1 MAPEVQ
7 RSFDSTTMRTAKIPL
22 VLALG
27 VVGATDQLAGQ
38 SAPAT
43 PPVPEYVLDPD
54 TNVRVVE
61 GFDVELL
68 YAVPPEQ
75 GSWVAMAFDPK
86 GRLIVSDQDSQ
97 GVFRVTLAT
106 PGDPTAKVRVESLP
120 GFPYEPVPWG
130 KRTVGGA
137 LGFLY
142 AFDSLYMSTMTG
154 FYRIRDTD
162 GDDAYD
168 EFTRFKV
175 LEMGYEHSAHSIVL
189 TEDGK
194 ALYLV
199 SGNHSRVPAGT
210 SSRQP
215 PVWQEDSLLPVM
227 PDPQGHAVGIAA
239 PGGWICRIA
248 PDGTDWT
255 MVASGLRNSVDLA
268 VNREGELFTYDSDM
282 EFDIG
287 SPWYRP
293 TRVNHVTSAAE
304 FGWRAGSGAWPDYFA
319 DSLGSVVDIGPGSP
333 TGMSFGY
340 RSRFPQHYQDQL
352 FLCDWTFG
360 TIYTCDL
367 TESGSSYTG
376 TVTEFL
382 TGSPL
387 SIAAMRFGPDGHMYF
402 LVGGRNTASKLYR
415 VRYTGQ
421 TQPPVVRRATTNQS
435 LRDLRHTLEAFHD
448 GGRGGKAAVEAAWP
462 HLSHADRSLR
472 YAARLAIENQPV
484 ALWQEKVLT
493 ETEPRAL
500 IHGVLAL
507 CRHGDKTLT
516 SRVLERLAKV
526 PFAGLPH
533 EDRLALLRA
542 YSLCFLRL
550 APPTAAEVAAV
561 VATLEPLYP
570 ANDERLDAELCRVLS
585 HLDAERVVQKT
596 IALMRATATKTLAY
610 DKAMLARH
618 EYGEAILK
626 AMANTPNS
634 QNIHY
639 AHAIRRV
646 QSGWTLDDRKYYFG
660 WLGDTLRK
668 DGGKSFAGY
677 VRAIRDDAIA
687 HLPAADAAAVSWLLD
702 EIEPVDLG
710 ALPMPKGPPGSWT
723 TESAMQL
730 FAGEL
735 VGRDYDNGKQ
745 MFAAGRCVAC
755 HRFQGSGGNSGPDL
769 GTVGKRFAIRDILVA
784 ICEPS
789 QSISEQYQ
797 ASKITQR
804 DGTVHYGRL
813 IYRKPDETA
822 FATDPFALGVLT
834 KLPTASIASI
844 EPSQGSMMPP
854 ATIALMNAD
863 EVRDLIAYLVS
874 GGNRKHKV
882 FRKD

>member
-1 MAPEVQ
+1 MAPAVIG
-7 RSFDSTTMRTAKIPL
+7 SFDAATMRTAKLPL
-22 VLALG
+22 VLAL
-27 VVGATDQLAGQ
+27 VVGGATSHLVGQ

-43 PPVPEYVLDPD
+43 PPVVNYVLDPD
-54 TNVRVVE
+54 TNIRLVE
-61 GFDVELL
+61 GFDAELL

-97 GVFRVTLAT
+97 GVFRVTLAAA
-106 PGDPTAKVRVESLP
+106 GDPTAKVRVESLP

-168 EFTRFKV
+168 EFTKLAV

-199 SGNHSRVPAGT
+199 SGNHSRVPPGAA
-210 SSRQP
+210 SRQP

-227 PDPQGHAVGIAA
+227 PDPQGHAVGITA
-239 PGGWICRIA
+239 PGGWICRIT
-248 PDGTDWT
+248 PDGKEWT

-268 VNREGELFTYDSDM
+268 IHRDGELFTYDSDM

-340 RSRFPQHYQDQL
+340 RSSFPQRYQDQL

-367 TESGSSYTG
+367 QESGSSYTG

-382 TGSPL
+382 SGSPL

-415 VRYTGQ
+415 VRYTGPA
-421 TQPPVVRRATTNQS
+421 QPPTARRATTQQA
-435 LRDLRHTLEAFHD
+435 LRDLRHALEAYHD
-448 GGRGGKAAVEAAWP
+448 GGRGGTAAVEAAWP

-493 ETEPRAL
+493 ATDPRTV

-507 CRHGDKTLT
+507 CRHGSRTLT
-516 SRVLERLAKV
+516 SRVLAQLAKV
-526 PFAGLPH
+526 PFADLSP

-550 APPTAAEVAAV
+550 DPPTAAEVAAV
-561 VATLEPLYP
+561 VATLDPLYP
-570 ANDERLDAELCRVLS
+570 AGDERIDAELCRVLS
-585 HLDAERVVQKT
+585 HLDAERVVPKT
-596 IALMRATATKTLAY
+596 IALMQATATKALAY

-646 QSGWTLDDRKYYFG
+646 QAGWTLDARKYYFG

-677 VRAIRDDAIA
+677 IRAIREDAIA
-687 HLPAADAAAVSWLLD
+687 HLPAADAAAVSWLLG

-710 ALPMPKGPPGSWT
+710 SLPLPKGPPGSWT

-745 MFAAGRCVAC
+745 MFAAGRCAAC
-755 HRFQGSGGNSGPDL
+755 HRFQGSGGYAGPDL
-769 GTVGKRFAIRDILVA
+769 GTVGKRFTIRDILVA

-822 FATDPFALGVLT
+822 FAADPFALGVLT
-834 KLPTASIASI
+834 KLPTASIVSI

-874 GGNRKHKV
+874 GGNKKHKV